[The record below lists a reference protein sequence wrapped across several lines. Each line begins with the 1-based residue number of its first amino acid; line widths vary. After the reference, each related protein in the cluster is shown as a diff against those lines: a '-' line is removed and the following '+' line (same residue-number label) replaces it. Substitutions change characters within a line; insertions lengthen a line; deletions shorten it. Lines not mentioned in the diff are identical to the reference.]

1 MATAQD
7 VLRIAAAEIGYCRWD
22 DKQAGTRY
30 GRWYAQKTG
39 SSYFGQNGVAFC
51 AMFVSWCLD
60 QAGAS
65 CAGFPTAS
73 CSAAYNGAKPKGAVL
88 SDKRGAKPG
97 DVLIFDWDNTG
108 WSWDHTGFCEI
119 NRGSSVQTIEGN
131 TTGPDGRSGSV
142 ARKVRSWDDVYCVI
156 RPSYSAQQ
164 TSNLPTK
171 LAEDG
176 KWGEATT
183 LRAQELAGMKYKDG
197 KVSRQN
203 ADWKGI
209 SKGCTTGWEWLESG
223 YKDGSPL
230 IGYLQELWGAKV
242 DKLCGPDTWDHF
254 IGYYKPVSG
263 ATKLDSKVDYP
274 SKSVKALQ
282 HQMNLGKLTV

>member
-22 DKQAGTRY
+22 DKQTGTKY

-51 AMFVSWCLD
+51 AMGVSWTLD

-88 SDKRGAKPG
+88 SNKKDAKPG
-97 DVLIFDWDNTG
+97 DVIIFDWDDTG

-119 NRGSSVQTIEGN
+119 NRGSNVQTIEFN

-203 ADWKGI
+203 PDHRSKL
-209 SKGCTTGWEWLESG
+209 KGCTLGWKWTGSEG
-223 YKDGSPL
+223 RGSQTIKL
-230 IGYLQELWGAKV
+230 LQEIWGAKADGV
-242 DKLCGPDTWDHF
+242 MGPDAANAM
-254 IGYYKPVSG
+254 IRYYMKKGSG
-263 ATKLDSKVDYP
+263 ATVCDGRLDYP
-274 SKSVKALQ
+274 SKTIKQFQRELNA
-282 HQMNLGKLTV
+282 GRI

>member
-22 DKQAGTRY
+22 DKLAGTKY

-51 AMFVSWCLD
+51 AMGVSWTLD

-73 CSAAYNGAKPKGAVL
+73 CSAAYNGAKSKGAVL
-88 SDKRGAKPG
+88 SNKKDAKPG
-97 DVLIFDWDNTG
+97 DVIIFDWDDTG

-119 NRGSSVQTIEGN
+119 NRGSSVQTIEFN

-142 ARKVRSWDDVYCVI
+142 AKKVRSWDDVYCVI
-156 RPSYSAQQ
+156 RPSYSFQQ
-164 TSNLPTK
+164 TSNLPTG
-171 LAEDG
+171 LTVDG
-176 KWGEATT
+176 LWGEATT
-183 LRAQELAGMKYKDG
+183 LRAQELLKLQYQDG

-203 ADWKGI
+203 PGHKDI
-209 SKGCTTGWEWLESG
+209 MPGCTLGWEWTGSRG
-223 YKDGSPL
+223 KGSPL
-230 IGYLQELWGAKV
+230 IKALQQKWGVKADGV
-242 DKLCGPDTWDHF
+242 MEPDTINAM
-254 IGYYKPVSG
+254 IGYYMARGSG
-263 ATKLDSKVDYP
+263 AT
-274 SKSVKALQ
+274 VKD
-282 HQMNLGKLTV
+282 GKLNRNSKTIKQFQRELNSGRI

>member
-22 DKQAGTRY
+22 DKQAGTKY

-60 QAGAS
+60 RAGAS

-88 SDKRGAKPG
+88 SDKRDAKPG
-97 DVLIFDWDNTG
+97 DVIIFDWDDTG

-119 NRGSSVQTIEGN
+119 NRGGSVQTIEGN

-176 KWGEATT
+176 LWGEDTT
-183 LRAQELAGMKYKDG
+183 RAAQKQAGTPVDCVVSSQEK
-197 KVSRQN
+197 
-203 ADWKGI
+203 DWKKYY
-209 SKGCTTGWEWLESG
+209 KGCTTGWEWVSNPKGSQLIAKMQTTLRDKYGQNIGKIDGIAGKKFWQAMERAAG
-223 YKDGSPL
+223 YDADNKGF
-230 IGYLQELWGAKV
+230 E
-242 DKLCGPDTWDHF
+242 
-254 IGYYKPVSG
+254 
-263 ATKLDSKVDYP
+263 YP
-274 SKSVKALQ
+274 SNTVKWFQ
-282 HQMNLGKLTV
+282 KKLNAGTFF

>member
-22 DKQAGTRY
+22 DKQTGTKY

-51 AMFVSWCLD
+51 AMGVSWTLD

-88 SDKRGAKPG
+88 SNKKDAKPG
-97 DVLIFDWDNTG
+97 DVIIFDWDDTG

-119 NRGSSVQTIEGN
+119 NRGSSVQTIEFN

-203 ADWKGI
+203 PDHRSKL
-209 SKGCTTGWEWLESG
+209 KGCTLGWKWTGSEG
-223 YKDGSPL
+223 RGSQTIKL
-230 IGYLQELWGAKV
+230 LQEIWGAKADGV
-242 DKLCGPDTWDHF
+242 MGPDAANAM
-254 IGYYKPVSG
+254 IRYYMKKGSG
-263 ATKLDSKVDYP
+263 ATVCDGRLDYP
-274 SKSVKALQ
+274 SKTIKQFQRELNA
-282 HQMNLGKLTV
+282 GRI